1 MMLPTSDP
9 WLLPVDVMGRQV
21 LIMDGASGAGVAGG
35 LPVQHLA
42 LTCGVTPVM
51 LHNTSLLEVML
62 DSILLFRVIQDN
74 I

>member
-9 WLLPVDVMGRQV
+9 WLLPVDVMERQV
-21 LIMDGASGAGVAGG
+21 LLIMDGASGAGVAGG

-51 LHNTSLLEVML
+51 LHSTSLLEVML
-62 DSILLFRVIQDN
+62 DNILLFRVI
-74 I
+74 